1 MFEPIRVSKNRGA
14 KTARSLASIERKGSE
29 KTFLK

>member
-1 MFEPIRVSKNRGA
+1 MFEPIRMSKNRGV
-14 KTARSLASIERKGSE
+14 KKARSLDGIERKGSE